1 MDFVENLGMTHIVW
15 AGGGWKGGGGSC
27 YLRHYD
33 ELHTVINM

>member
-15 AGGGWKGGGGSC
+15 AGGGWKGGGAC